1 MPTIKSFPNFFSQ
14 TDPHI
19 LHNIITVTDYL
30 TQKYNA
36 KCYVVGGAVR
46 DCILGRECK
55 DYDIE
60 CFGISVDDF
69 ETAMDHLGAKGVGKS
84 FFVYK
89 YHDLDISLPRT
100 EQKVSPGHR
109 GFEVSLAT
117 EEKEA
122 SKRRDFTINAL
133 MYDIQNEQIL
143 DFWHGLEDLE
153 HKVLRVVDENSF
165 VEDSLRVL
173 RAMQFAARFGFKVEE
188 QSCRLCQSISLDDLP
203 KERLFIEF
211 EKMFNGTY
219 LHYGLYYLFA
229 LGIGKQLLNE
239 RMEKKIF
246 IALSKLLQQG
256 QKNFVEKLRPYYFL
270 FICREYFSMDIKEVL
285 DKLGASKSYY
295 KKVAASPVP
304 NNVSISFVANLSLKE
319 GIVEYVG
326 NYHTD
331 VIAMAK
337 KLDVWDKPFD
347 RGVTPTELIA
357 EGFSGKAL
365 GDELDRRTSEK
376 IKGISNNPICS

>member
-19 LHNIITVTDYL
+19 LQNITTVTDYL
-30 TQKYNA
+30 TQNYNA

-46 DCILGRECK
+46 DRIFGCECK

-60 CFGISVDDF
+60 CFGMSVEDF
-69 ETAMDHLGAKGVGKS
+69 EMAMDHLGAQGVGKS

-122 SKRRDFTINAL
+122 SRRRDFTINAL

-143 DFWHGLEDLE
+143 DFWHGLEDIE
-153 HKVLRVVDENSF
+153 HKVLRVVDEKSF

-173 RAMQFAARFGFKVEE
+173 RAMQFSARYGVKVEE
-188 QSCRLCQSISLDDLP
+188 KSCRLCQSISLDDLP
-203 KERLFIEF
+203 KERIFIEF
-211 EKMFNGTY
+211 EKMFMGTY
-219 LHYGLYYLFA
+219 LHYGLYYLFT
-229 LGIGKQLLNE
+229 LGIGQQLFNE
-239 RMEKKIF
+239 HMEKKTFLVLGKI
-246 IALSKLLQQG
+246 LQQS
-256 QKNFVEKLRPYYFL
+256 QKNFVGELRPYYFL
-270 FICREYFSMDIKEVL
+270 FICREYFSMDIKDIL
-285 DKLGASKSYY
+285 DKLDAPNSYY
-295 KKVAASPVP
+295 KKVAALPTP
-304 NNVSISFVANLSLKE
+304 NNITISFIANLSLKE

-326 NYHTD
+326 NYNTS
-331 VIAMAK
+331 VIAIAK
-337 KLDVWDKPFD
+337 MLDVWDKPFD
-347 RGVTPTELIA
+347 RGVTPTELMA

-376 IKGISNNPICS
+376 IMSLKEK